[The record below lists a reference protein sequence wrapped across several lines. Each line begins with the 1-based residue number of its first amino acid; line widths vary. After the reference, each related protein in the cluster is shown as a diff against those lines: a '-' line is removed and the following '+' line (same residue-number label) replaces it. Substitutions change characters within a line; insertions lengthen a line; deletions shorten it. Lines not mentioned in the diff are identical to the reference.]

1 MEELVKTFHIDAGL
15 LLAQFVNFAIVLI
28 VLYKFAYKPILKTL
42 NDRTGKIEKGLKD
55 AEDAQNKLAEMEK
68 KEKEVLAKAREAGQ
82 KIIATA
88 EKTAL
93 KNKEEFLAEAKAQS
107 DKLLAEAGKKIE
119 EEKNKMI
126 GEIKSEMAGL
136 VVMAAEKIIDEKIN
150 AKKDEELI
158 KKSIQEE

>member
-1 MEELVKTFHIDAGL
+1 MEELVKTFHIDASL
-15 LLAQFVNFAIVLI
+15 LLAQLVNFAIVLF

-68 KEKEVLAKAREAGQ
+68 REKAVLMKAKEEGQ
-82 KIIATA
+82 KIITVAETTA
-88 EKTAL
+88 R
-93 KNKEEFLAEAKAQS
+93 KNKEELLVEAKTQS
-107 DKLLAEAGKKIE
+107 DKILMEAGKKIE

-136 VVMAAEKIIDEKIN
+136 VVMAAEKILGEKIDAN
-150 AKKDEELI
+150 KDKELI
-158 KKSIQEE
+158 KKSIR

>member
-15 LLAQFVNFAIVLI
+15 LLAQLVNFVIVLV
-28 VLYKFAYKPILKTL
+28 VLYKFAYGPILKTL

-68 KEKEVLAKAREAGQ
+68 KEKEVLTKAKEEGQ
-82 KIIATA
+82 KIITIA
-88 EKTAL
+88 EKTAQ
-93 KNKEEFLAEAKAQS
+93 KNKEEFLGEAKAQA
-107 DKLLAEAGKKIE
+107 DKILAEASKKIE

-126 GEIKSEMAGL
+126 GEVRSEVAGL
-136 VVMAAEKIIDEKIN
+136 VVLATEKILNEKID

-158 KKSIQEE
+158 KKSME